1 MNSALKHTLTLIG
14 LLCTLAALLLGAAT
28 LALPEEDSASTPPQ
42 SHGIAVAD
50 MDRSVEPGDDFYLYS
65 NGSWLKRTVIPPD
78 RASVSV
84 FSMLDRLS
92 NRRVAAL
99 IEDVAKSSER
109 STPGT
114 RKIADMYHSYM
125 DEAGIE
131 SKGLTPLKPEF
142 DVINAIRD
150 KQQLAHVLGASLR
163 ADEDPLNYTN
173 YHTPNFL
180 GLWAAPGFLD
190 SDHYTAYL
198 LQGGIEMPDR
208 EYYVQNGEQMQK
220 VRTKYRAHVIA
231 MLKLAGISEPDS
243 RADRVIALEHA
254 LAEKHWTLADDQDVH
269 KANNPWRRSEFAV
282 KAPGLDWAEFFRAAG
297 LTSQGKFIV
306 WQPSA
311 IAGEAALVGS
321 TPLETWK
328 DWLTYHA
335 IEDHADALPKALAA
349 ENAAFFE
356 SVLSGTEE
364 QAPRGQ
370 RAVDQVNFILGD
382 DVGKLYAAKYFPPES
397 KARVQAM
404 VANIIA
410 AFHKRI
416 DALPWMTDATK
427 AQAHTKL
434 SALYVGIGYPE
445 TWKDYSALEIRPDDF
460 YGNQQRSE
468 VFEYRRAISR
478 LGKPVDRREW
488 CMTPQTVNAVNLP
501 LQNALNF
508 PAAILEPPFFDAQ
521 APDAVNYGAIGSI
534 IGHEVSHTFDSE
546 GSAFDAKGALRNWW
560 TEADLKHFNATT
572 AQLAAQYDQYRPFPD
587 LTLNGQQT
595 LAENIADLAGLTA
608 SYDAYR
614 ASLNGKAA
622 PEEESFSG
630 DQQYFVAYAQSR
642 RSKIRE
648 SALRRQITTDEH
660 SPGQYRTD
668 TVRNSDAWYELFQ
681 VHAGEKLYLEPK
693 DRVRIW

>member
-1 MNSALKHTLTLIG
+1 MNFEFKRSLIP
-14 LLCTLAALLLGAAT
+14 ALLLCMLAGLPLCAAT
-28 LALPEEDSASTPPQ
+28 LALAGGESASYAQQ
-42 SHGIAVAD
+42 SHGVAVAD
-50 MDRSVEPGDDFYLYS
+50 MDRSVQPGDDFYSYS
-65 NGSWLKRTVIPPD
+65 NGDWLKRTVIPPD
-78 RASVSV
+78 RPSVSV
-84 FSMLDRLS
+84 FSMLDRIS

-99 IEDVAKSSER
+99 IEDVAKSPDK

-114 RKIADMYHSYM
+114 RKIADLYHSYM

-131 SKGLTPLKPEF
+131 SKGLTPLRSEF
-142 DVINAIRD
+142 DAISAIHD
-150 KQQLAHVLGASLR
+150 KRQLAQALGVRLR
-163 ADEDPLNYTN
+163 ADEDALNNTN

-180 GLWAAPGFLD
+180 GLWVAPGFID

-208 EYYVQNGEQMQK
+208 EYYVQNGEQMQS
-220 VRTKYRAHVIA
+220 VRAKYRTHVIA
-231 MLKLAGISEPDS
+231 MLKLTGISEPES
-243 RADRVIALEHA
+243 RADRIIALEHA
-254 LAEKHWTLADDQDVH
+254 LAEKHWTLAANQDVY
-269 KANNPWRRSEFAV
+269 KTNNPWRRSEFAV

-297 LTSQGKFIV
+297 LTSQGTFIV

-311 IAGEAALVGS
+311 IAGESALVGS

-335 IEDHADALPKALAA
+335 IEDYANALPKVLAA
-349 ENAAFFE
+349 ERSAFFDG
-356 SVLSGTEE
+356 VLTGTEE

-382 DVGKLYAAKYFPPES
+382 EVGKLYAAKYFPPES

-416 DALPWMTDATK
+416 DALSWMTDATK
-427 AQAHTKL
+427 AQAHAKL

-445 TWKDYSALEIRPDDF
+445 TWKDYSALEIKPDDL
-460 YGNQQRSE
+460 YGNEKRSE
-468 VFEYRRAISR
+468 LFEYLHAISR

-508 PAAILEPPFFDAQ
+508 PAAILEPPFFDPQ

-560 TEADLKHFNATT
+560 TEADLKHFNAAT
-572 AQLAAQYDQYRPFPD
+572 AQLAAQYDQYHPFPD
-587 LTLNGQQT
+587 LSLNGQQT
-595 LAENIADLAGLTA
+595 LAENIADLAGLTVA
-608 SYDAYR
+608 YDAYR

-622 PEEESFSG
+622 PAEEGLSG
-630 DQQYFVAYAQSR
+630 DQQYFIAFGQAH

-648 SALRRQITTDEH
+648 SALRRQVATDEH

-668 TVRNSDAWYELFQ
+668 AVRNLDAWYELFQ